1 MSDQEGIDHLG
12 GTVFS
17 GGTFF
22 FFFANY
28 VYKVCYQRCLLLCLK
43 NSSVVV

>member
-22 FFFANY
+22 LPL
-28 VYKVCYQRCLLLCLK
+28 CELCLQ
-43 NSSVVV
+43 SLLSAMPLTVP